1 MQTSSKE
8 AAAEIAK
15 ATETPFGDDPVAIL
29 CAKYDLDG
37 SGSFSIEEVKAIVRD
52 IISARSMSK
61 QLKKIVF
68 AMLALIVLLIGC
80 LVAASITG
88 AIIGG
93 EKIKE
98 THSPSCAN
106 GTCESSRLVRV
117 GGVESF
123 VPGLFALAAVPTEQ
137 LAYMR
142 DVTFY
147 IDMSSHPTIGGVAE
161 ATFKVSGAYK
171 RTNSMVHIK
180 TPCGSTI
187 EIAHTASSAPPPL
200 LPLPPRRSIIGTR
213 PRYTLGLHFVL
224 TLIYLFG

>member
-1 MQTSSKE
+1 MQTSTKD

-29 CAKYDLDG
+29 CAKYALDG
-37 SGSFSIEEVKAIVRD
+37 VSGSFSIEEVKAIVRD

-80 LVAASITG
+80 LVATSITG

-98 THSPSCAN
+98 THSPSCAD
-106 GTCESSRLVRV
+106 GTCDPSRLVRV
-117 GGVESF
+117 GIVESF
-123 VPGLFALAAVPTEQ
+123 VPSLFALAAVPTEQ

-142 DVTFY
+142 DLTFY
-147 IDMSSHPTIGGVAE
+147 VDMSSHPTIGGVAE
-161 ATFKVSGAYK
+161 ATYKVSGAYK
-171 RTNSMVHIK
+171 RTDSMLHIK

-187 EIAHTASSAPPPL
+187 KIDADAHTASSAPPPL
-200 LPLPPRRSIIGTR
+200 ALPPRLIGTR
-213 PRYTLGLHFVL
+213 YTF
-224 TLIYLFG
+224 

>member
-1 MQTSSKE
+1 
-8 AAAEIAK
+8 
-15 ATETPFGDDPVAIL
+15 
-29 CAKYDLDG
+29 
-37 SGSFSIEEVKAIVRD
+37 
-52 IISARSMSK
+52 
-61 QLKKIVF
+61 
-68 AMLALIVLLIGC
+68 MLAVIVLLIGC

-88 AIIGG
+88 AIIDG

-123 VPGLFALAAVPTEQ
+123 VPSLFALAAVPTEQ

-142 DVTFY
+142 DLTFY

-200 LPLPPRRSIIGTR
+200 SPR
-213 PRYTLGLHFVL
+213 PRAAALLGHVPG
-224 TLIYLFG
+224 IP